1 MSRPASDADDS
12 LAGIRAVDC
21 PIRLHIEDV
30 FTSYREDDSDW
41 FDAWRGQ
48 QSSPAIRGATLKAHV
63 FLVGSARW
71 PDCPPQSGA
80 HGLSLIPVSG
90 DGVVVDGEKTC
101 VHGSCHCL
109 DAKLPERK
117 I

>member
-1 MSRPASDADDS
+1 MSRPASDAHDS
-12 LAGIRAVDC
+12 LANIRAVDC

-63 FLVGSARW
+63 FGVGSARW
-71 PDCPPQSGA
+71 PDCPLQSAVA

-90 DGVVVDGEKTC
+90 VGVVVDGEKTGGKRGRRNQQQR
-101 VHGSCHCL
+101 H
-109 DAKLPERK
+109 DQR
-117 I
+117 

>member
-1 MSRPASDADDS
+1 MSRPTSDADDS